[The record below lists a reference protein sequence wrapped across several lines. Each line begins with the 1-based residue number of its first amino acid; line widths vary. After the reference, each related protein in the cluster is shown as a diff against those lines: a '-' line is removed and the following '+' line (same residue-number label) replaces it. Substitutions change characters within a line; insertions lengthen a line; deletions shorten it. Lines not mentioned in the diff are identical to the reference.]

1 LIDPLNEEKTAEKVW
16 KILTMPEN
24 EKNEVKKN
32 AKESAKRYYWKNI
45 AREIF
50 RVYKDLVR

>member
-1 LIDPLNEEKTAEKVW
+1 
-16 KILTMPEN
+16 MPEN